1 MIARTLSFTSCGRLS
16 FHLKQ
21 LVWDGENDVH
31 YTFPIEDIGF
41 VFIDSNRIEV
51 TSKTLQMLSESNVAV
66 IICDEAHMP
75 SAQILPLSSHST
87 SQEIVEAQLNT
98 TEAVNGR
105 IWKKIIRQ
113 KIINQASLLEGYDQ
127 DASKK
132 LIAFADRV
140 KNYDPENL
148 EAQAA
153 RVYFRVLAPDNE
165 FTRNRYGSWPNQI
178 LNYGYMVLRAAV
190 ARACVGSGLLCIKGI
205 HHHNRYNSFCLAD
218 DVMEPYRPFVDQYVF
233 DRIMAEFPD
242 QQEMTKEMRAVLLEF
257 LTCDVKINDKRSPL
271 MVALSYTTASLAR
284 YYQEQTTELF
294 LPSFII

>member
-1 MIARTLSFTSCGRLS
+1 MIARTLSFTSFGKLS
-16 FHLKQ
+16 YHLKQ
-21 LVWDGENDVH
+21 LVWDGENDAH

-41 VFIDSNRIEV
+41 VFIDSNRIEI
-51 TSKTLQMLSESNVAV
+51 TSKTLQILSENNVAV

-75 SAQILPLSSHST
+75 SAQMLPLASHST
-87 SQEIVEAQLNT
+87 SQEIVEAQLNV

-113 KIINQASLLEGYDQ
+113 KIINQASFLEGYDR

-132 LIAFADRV
+132 LLTISEKV

-153 RVYFRVLAPDNE
+153 RIYFRTLAPNEE
-165 FTRNRYGSWPNQI
+165 FTRNRFGNWPNPV

-190 ARACVGSGLLCIKGI
+190 ARACVGSGLICIKGI
-205 HHHNRYNSFCLAD
+205 HHHNRYNAFCLAD

-242 QQEMTKEMRAVLLEF
+242 CEEMSKEIRAVLLEF

-284 YYQEQTTELF
+284 YYQEQTTEIS
-294 LPSFII
+294 LPSFVI

>member
-1 MIARTLSFTSCGRLS
+1 MIARTLSFTSFGKLS

-41 VFIDSNRIEV
+41 VFIDSNRIEI

-66 IICDEAHMP
+66 IICDDAHMP
-75 SAQILPLSSHST
+75 SAQILPLSAHSI

-113 KIINQASLLEGYDQ
+113 KILNQSTLLDGYDKI
-127 DASKK
+127 DSEK
-132 LIAFADRV
+132 LLALANRV

-153 RVYFRVLAPDNE
+153 RIYFRALAPNKE
-165 FTRNRYGSWPNQI
+165 FTRNRYGNWPNPV

-205 HHHNRYNSFCLAD
+205 HHHNRYNAFCLAD

-233 DRIMAEFPD
+233 DRVMAEFPD
-242 QQEMTKEMRAVLLEF
+242 QEEITKEMRAVLLEF
-257 LTCDVKINDKRSPL
+257 LTCDVMINNKRSPL
-271 MVALSYTTASLAR
+271 MIALSYTTASLVR
-284 YYQEQTTELF
+284 YYQEQTTELS
-294 LPSFII
+294 LPSFIT